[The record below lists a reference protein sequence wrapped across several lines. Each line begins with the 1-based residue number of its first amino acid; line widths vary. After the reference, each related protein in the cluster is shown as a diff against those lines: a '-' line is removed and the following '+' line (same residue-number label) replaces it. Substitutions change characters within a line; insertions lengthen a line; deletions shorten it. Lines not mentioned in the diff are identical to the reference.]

1 MNLNELHRRLLEDAI
16 AIGNSFPLVITGGYA
31 IQAHGLVDRPSR
43 DVDVA
48 TDSGVPM
55 ESIVVAMM
63 EGLPERGWEIDVIGI
78 DPLSAR
84 LMESLGWRHARDD
97 DFSLENLTMKLD
109 GASWY
114 DDQAFAEYGLTE
126 GDIAGLR
133 RWAQDWS
140 DDINRRIY
148 GMRLEEDDL
157 P

>member
-1 MNLNELHRRLLEDAI
+1 LE
-16 AIGNSFPLVITGGYA
+16 T
-31 IQAHGLVDRPSR
+31 
-43 DVDVA
+43 
-48 TDSGVPM
+48 
-55 ESIVVAMM
+55 
-63 EGLPERGWEIDVIGI
+63 
-78 DPLSAR
+78 
-84 LMESLGWRHARDD
+84 LGWRHARDD
-97 DFSLENLTMKLD
+97 DFSLENLKMKLD

-140 DDINRRIY
+140 DDINQRIY